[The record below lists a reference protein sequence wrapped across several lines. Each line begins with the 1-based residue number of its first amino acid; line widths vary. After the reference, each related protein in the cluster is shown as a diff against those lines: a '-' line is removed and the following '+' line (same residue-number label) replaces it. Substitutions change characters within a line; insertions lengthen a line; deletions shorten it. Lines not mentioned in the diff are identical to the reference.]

1 MLQTLSHLSW
11 FQLLLLSLA
20 INIVLFASS
29 VGLYALVKM
38 FSTQELIQE
47 QEQKFS
53 KGDLQLAILVLVCN
67 SAVFLLGE
75 YLWERGFII
84 VSEKESVFT
93 ILLQIGVLVG
103 GMDFLMYV
111 FHRIA
116 HLPGLYGLVHGKHH
130 EHSSVNFLSLF
141 VLHPVEA
148 IGFGMLF
155 IVLLLIYPFN
165 VWAITAYLTINL
177 IWGTIGHL
185 NQEILKET
193 RFKQWIS
200 TVLCLSVFHNR
211 HHQYPDCNYG
221 FYTLLWDKVCKTY
234 RTES

>member
-11 FQLLLLSLA
+11 IHLLLLSLA

-29 VGLYALVKM
+29 VGLYLLVKK

-47 QEQKFS
+47 KEQKLS
-53 KGDLQLAILVLVCN
+53 KGDLKLAILVLVCN

-75 YLWERGFII
+75 YLWEHGFII
-84 VSEKESVFT
+84 VSEKETVFT

-103 GMDFLMYV
+103 GMDLLMYV

-116 HLPGLYGLVHGKHH
+116 HLPMFYGLVHAKHH
-130 EHSSVNFLSLF
+130 EHSSVNIISLF
-141 VLHPVEA
+141 VLHPIEA

-155 IVLLLIYPFN
+155 IVLLLLYPFN

-185 NQEILKET
+185 NQEVLKET
-193 RFKQWIS
+193 RFKQRIS
-200 TVLCLSVFHNR
+200 KVLCLSVFHNR
-211 HHQYPDCNYG
+211 HHQYPNCNYG
-221 FYTLLWDKVCKTY
+221 FYTLLWDRLFNTY
-234 RTES
+234 RVEN

>member
-1 MLQTLSHLSW
+1 MLQALSHLSW
-11 FQLLLLSLA
+11 LQLLLLSLA

-29 VGLYALVKM
+29 VGLYTLVKK

-47 QEQKFS
+47 KEQKLS
-53 KGDLQLAILVLVCN
+53 KGDLQLALLVLVCN

-84 VSEKESVFT
+84 VSEKESIFT

-116 HLPGLYGLVHGKHH
+116 HLPGLYSLVHGKHH
-130 EHSSVNFLSLF
+130 EHSSVNILSLF

-155 IVLLLIYPFN
+155 IVLLLLYPFN

-185 NQEILKET
+185 NQEVLKET
-193 RFKQWIS
+193 RLKKWIS
-200 TVLCLSVFHNR
+200 KVLCLSVFHNR

-221 FYTLLWDKVCKTY
+221 FYTLFWDKIFKTY
-234 RTES
+234 RTEN